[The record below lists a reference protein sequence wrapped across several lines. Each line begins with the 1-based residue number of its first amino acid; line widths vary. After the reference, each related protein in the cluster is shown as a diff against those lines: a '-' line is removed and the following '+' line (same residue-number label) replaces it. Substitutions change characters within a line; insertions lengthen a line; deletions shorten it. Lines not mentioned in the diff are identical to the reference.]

1 MGLMTTPAASGQLV
15 LTPHPVTLEGQRHI
29 AMDLQA
35 GERLCEFLHRHVIDL
50 DQGDWTVYI
59 GGRVVPRHLWAYVY
73 PKDGQVI
80 EVRGAVG
87 RNALYI
93 VAMIALTYFTFGIG
107 SAAGWGAGAAAG
119 AFGGG
124 VAGAV
129 FASAVFVAGSLV
141 INKVL
146 GPKVESPAESTAGTV
161 YSLGAARNRMRPY
174 EPLGLLFG
182 RMRIAPDVSS
192 KTYSWY
198 EGDDQ
203 YIGMVLT
210 SGIGVGRV
218 GVFSNGD
225 TPLSSYE
232 GVSIFHSGYSQM
244 PEQTIPLYSNVDT
257 VDGGELPDTAD
268 FVTRTTSADTV
279 RIQINLEY
287 VLGGVGTSGKAY
299 NVSETVQVQY
309 APAGTGIWATLATQT
324 FTSDKLDV
332 SKRATLSA
340 DVPKGQ
346 YDVRVRILGLG
357 NYDGDNTQRNDFQ
370 WSTMGSVQADTA
382 TYAGLARTGI
392 IMKATGQLNGQP
404 DELRAEHIASPIPVW
419 RNGSWVSDETSNPG
433 AHILKYVRGYYD
445 QDGRLIAGMGKSD
458 EEIDIE
464 SLQGFMGH
472 CEANGYSYDYW
483 LFEERTHDEVLQAI
497 ALAGMGQTTWAG
509 GRLSVVWAADEQP
522 LSGVVNMAEM
532 KKGSFSVDY
541 TLASAAD
548 GIEYSYFDSTTN
560 KVETLRV
567 PAPGVETMLNPAR
580 LTGEG
585 IGREAHAAEMA
596 RYHLGQSLYQYKD
609 IGFAQDLQYLAYRR
623 MSMLSI
629 SHDLTQWGFGGR
641 VVAAERSPLLGTVTL
656 TLDEPVPPPD
666 ARSAFIGLRIPG
678 EAVYRTFR
686 VRSFTEATDTIQ
698 LVEEWPDDT
707 PLPGEG
713 YADSM
718 VQGGW
723 QDNPAHDT
731 VWIYDFKATPGLR
744 VRVVAIEPESDLKG
758 ASISVVPE
766 SPEFWTYVKTGVYIP
781 PDSGS
786 SLATRPVVSNLRI
799 DEDQITTG
807 DVTATDLVATFDISG
822 PFDHAVVY
830 ASASDGNAELQEVA
844 QTRTRTARWRIPRAG
859 TYTINVRP
867 FGPEGQMGIGASLI
881 FTTVG
886 ADAPPVNYDLF
897 DVEEISGGIRRYTW
911 GFWTDTIQS
920 ANLAGAEIRYTQA
933 PEQGAPMPAWDA
945 MTPVGDSGYH
955 TGAFDSPIP
964 SSGKWTFAIRA
975 RNTNGTLSVAAKY
988 VTKMLGKNLGELQ
1001 EEMQQAIDQTTEEI
1015 RQGFLEAAAR
1025 DRQIAEEALAA
1036 ANKARE
1042 DAIAHADALNAALGD
1057 LVNADEWTST
1067 ASYPKGDFVRYEGR
1081 LYRAELANSGVVP
1094 AGNPG
1099 TWQNVGN
1106 YSSAGEAIAAALDVA
1121 NQTANELAAEVTRLS
1136 GVIARLPSGDGQL
1149 ATSAAVGDEAT
1160 ARANADSAL
1169 GRRVGTVEARMPAG
1183 DGGLET
1189 AARVTAVDEAA
1200 VWRNEVMG
1208 QRVGVVEARMPS
1220 GIGLLATSAGVTAV
1234 DQARVS
1240 GDQALGQRIEATNAT
1255 VAGKADTSALN
1266 ALSSQVQQV
1275 GNQANATSTAL
1286 TAVVAKTNINAN
1298 MLRNPTWARGSQAW
1312 TLPPGAALFNRP
1324 DFGPYFGLAASSGG
1338 AAAEQS
1344 VNASAGIYTLSSDI
1358 WKDSGSGVGRIEVAA
1373 HSASGLIGSVTV
1385 SADSGS
1391 WAAWKRFQIS
1401 INAPAGTTRLVCR
1414 FIAENSPGSTYF
1426 RRAKLEPGLVATM
1439 WTDDTSVVDQA
1450 SATQSLE
1457 ARMSVNEN
1465 GVASYYASATLAL
1478 DVNNRVAGWRS
1489 VNNGT
1494 SATLD
1499 FAFDKVRFVGVDAGQ
1514 GRSEIVNGRIYCY
1527 APNGVQVIAMGPG
1540 V

>member
-1 MGLMTTPAASGQLV
+1 MGLMTTPASNGQLV

-29 AMDLQA
+29 AMDLQP

-50 DQGDWTVYI
+50 DQGDWSVSI

-93 VAMIALTYFTFGIG
+93 VAMIALTYFTFGI
-107 SAAGWGAGAAAG
+107 AGAGGAAAA

-124 VAGAV
+124 TAGAI

-146 GPKVESPAESTAGTV
+146 GPKVESPTGPSTAGTV
-161 YSLGAARNRMRPY
+161 YSLAAPRNRLRPY
-174 EPLGLLFG
+174 EPVGLLFG
-182 RMRIAPDVSS
+182 RMPIAPDFAS
-192 KTYSWY
+192 KPYTFY
-198 EGDDQ
+198 EGDNQ

-210 SGIGVGRV
+210 PGIGVGRV
-218 GVFSNGD
+218 GVFTNAG

-232 GVSIFHSGYSQM
+232 GVSVYHSGYSQM
-244 PEQTIPLYSNVDT
+244 PDETIPLYSNVDT
-257 VDGGELPDTAD
+257 TDGGELPDTAD
-268 FVTRTTSADTV
+268 FVTRTTSSDTV

-324 FTSDKLDV
+324 YTGDKLDV

-340 DVPKGQ
+340 DVAKGQ

-357 NYDGDNTQRNDFQ
+357 NYSGDNTQRNDFQ

-382 TYAGLARTGI
+382 TYAGLARSGI
-392 IMKATGQLNGQP
+392 LMKGTGQLNGQP
-404 DELRAEHIASPIPVW
+404 DELVAEHIAAPIPVW
-419 RNGSWVSDETSNPG
+419 RNGSWVNEETSNNG
-433 AHILKYVRGYYD
+433 AHILKYARGYYD
-445 QDGRLIAGMGKSD
+445 QNGRLIAGMGKSD

-472 CEANGYSYDYW
+472 CEANGYTYDYW
-483 LFEERTHDEVLQAI
+483 LTEERNHDEVLQAI
-497 ALAGMGQTTWAG
+497 ALAGMGQVTWAG

-548 GIEYSYFDSTTN
+548 GIEYSYFDSTTK

-567 PAPGVETMLNPAR
+567 PAPGVETMLSPAR

-596 RYHLGQSLYQYKD
+596 RYHLAQSLFQYKD
-609 IGFAQDLQYLAYRR
+609 IGFAQDLQYLSYRR

-641 VVAAERSPLLGTVTL
+641 IVAAERSPLLGTITL

-698 LVEEWPDDT
+698 LVEEWPDDA

-713 YADSM
+713 YADAM

-731 VWIYDFKATPGLR
+731 VWIYDFKSTPGLR

-766 SPEFWTYVKTGVYIP
+766 SPEFWAYVKTGQYIP
-781 PDSGS
+781 PESGS
-786 SLATRPVVSNLRI
+786 SLATRPIVSNLAI
-799 DEDQITTG
+799 SEDQVTTG

-830 ASASDGNAELQEVA
+830 ASASDGNGELVEVA

-867 FGPEGQMGIGASLI
+867 FGPEGQMGVGASLI
-881 FTTVG
+881 YTTIG

-911 GFWTDTIQS
+911 GFWNDTIQS
-920 ANLAGAEIRYTQA
+920 ANLAGAEIRYTAA
-933 PEQGAPMPAWDA
+933 PEQGAPVPAWDA

-964 SSGKWTFAIRA
+964 ASGTWVFAIRA

-988 VTKMLGKNLGELQ
+988 ITKTLGKNLGELQ

-1015 RQGFLEAAAR
+1015 RQGFLEAVAR
-1025 DRQIAEEALAA
+1025 DQ
-1036 ANKARE
+1036 
-1042 DAIAHADALNAALGD
+1042 
-1057 LVNADEWTST
+1057 
-1067 ASYPKGDFVRYEGR
+1067 
-1081 LYRAELANSGVVP
+1081 ELA
-1094 AGNPG
+1094 
-1099 TWQNVGN
+1099 QQLL
-1106 YSSAGEAIAAALDVA
+1106 E
-1121 NQTANELAAEVTRLS
+1121 QANELANL
-1136 GVIARLPSGDGQL
+1136 Q
-1149 ATSAAVGDEAT
+1149 
-1160 ARANADSAL
+1160 AL
-1169 GRRVGTVEARMPAG
+1169 VEAP
-1183 DGGLET
+1183 E
-1189 AARVTAVDEAA
+1189 
-1200 VWRNEVMG
+1200 W
-1208 QRVGVVEARMPS
+1208 
-1220 GIGLLATSAGVTAV
+1220 V
-1234 DQARVS
+1234 DQAWPAGSIVKHAGGLYVAKQDVPVGTAITDTAYWS
-1240 GDQALGQRIEATNAT
+1240 YIGQYASLAEAVGAIGVAMQQVTTDVQQIEQELQV
-1255 VAGKADTSALN
+1255 VAQDVRGVQSSLSGKADASAVQAMNTRLTQAENNISSLSQLISTVQSTLSGKADSSALQ
-1266 ALSSQVQQV
+1266 ALQTRVTQV
-1275 GNQANATSTAL
+1275 GNQTTANSTAITQVSASARNGENFIKTTVFESGLGTWISPAYTEAANAGIQQNST
-1286 TAVVAKTNINAN
+1286 TYRGAK
-1298 MLRNPTWARGSQAW
+1298 LV
-1312 TLPPGAALFNRP
+1312 LPPYVGSYENFWTDVTPGDVLDLSANV
-1324 DFGPYFGLAASSGG
+1324 YNS
-1338 AAAEQS
+1338 AAA
-1344 VNASAGIYTLSSDI
+1344 VAVFGVHVVDA
-1358 WKDSGSGVGRIEVAA
+1358 SGSNVAW
-1373 HSASGLIGSVTV
+1373 LTTPPVNV
-1385 SADSGS
+1385 VGS
-1391 WAAWKRFQIS
+1391 WAKAS
-1401 INAPAGTTRLVCR
+1401 SSVVVPPNGRLVR
-1414 FIAENSPGSTYF
+1414 GFINNQGDNYALFTQPKVT
-1426 RRAKLEPGLVATM
+1426 RQ
-1439 WTDDTSVVDQA
+1439 SVSDSVNA
-1450 SATQSLE
+1450 SATQSLM
-1457 ARMSVNEN
+1457 ARMTVNEN
-1465 GVASYYASATLAL
+1465 GVASYQASWTLVL
-1478 DVNNRVAGWRS
+1478 DVNGRVAGARS
-1489 VNNGT
+1489 VNNGQT
-1494 SATLD
+1494 ATLD
-1499 FAFDKVRFVGVDAGQ
+1499 FAFDKVRFIDVDRGQ
-1514 GRSEIVNGRIYCY
+1514 GRSEIVNGKIYCY
-1527 APNGVQVIAMGPG
+1527 APNGVQVVAIGAG

>member
-1 MGLMTTPAASGQLV
+1 MGLMTTPASKGQLV

-29 AMDLQA
+29 AMDLQP
-35 GERLCEFLHRHVIDL
+35 GERLCDFLHRHVIDL
-50 DQGDWTVYI
+50 DQSEWTVSI

-73 PKDGQVI
+73 PKDRQVI

-93 VAMIALTYFTFGIG
+93 VAMAALIYFTG
-107 SAAGWGAGAAAG
+107 GAGATWAAG
-119 AFGGG
+119 LGTTGAAVAYTAAF
-124 VAGAV
+124 VV
-129 FASAVFVAGSLV
+129 GSIV

-146 GPKVESPAESTAGTV
+146 GPKVESPAGPSAAGTV
-161 YSLGAARNRMRPY
+161 YSLGAPRNRMRPY

-182 RMRIAPDVSS
+182 RTRIAPDIAS
-192 KTYSWY
+192 KPYTWY

-210 SGIGVGRV
+210 PGIGVGRV
-218 GVFSNGD
+218 GTFSNAD

-232 GVSIFHSGYSQM
+232 GVSVYHSGYSQM
-244 PEQTIPLYSNVDT
+244 PDETIPLYSNVDT
-257 VDGGELPDTAD
+257 TDGGELPDTAD

-299 NVSETVQVQY
+299 NVSDTVQVQY
-309 APAGTGIWATLATQT
+309 APAGTGIWATLATQM
-324 FTSDKLDV
+324 FTGDKLDV
-332 SKRATLSA
+332 SKRATVSA
-340 DVPKGQ
+340 DVAKGQ
-346 YDVRVRILGLG
+346 YDVRVRILGQG
-357 NYDGDNTQRNDFQ
+357 NYTGDNTQRNDFQ

-382 TYAGLARTGI
+382 TYAGISRDAV

-404 DELRAEHIASPIPVW
+404 DELRYEAIAAPIPLW
-419 RNGSWVSDETSNPG
+419 RNGTWVSEETSNNG
-433 AHILKYVRGYYD
+433 AHILKYARGYYD
-445 QDGRLIAGMGKSD
+445 RDGKLIAGMGKSD

-464 SLQGFMGH
+464 SLQGFMAH
-472 CEANGYSYDYW
+472 CEANGYTYDYW
-483 LFEERTHDEVLQAI
+483 LTEERSHDEVLQAI

-509 GRLSVVWAADEQP
+509 GRLSVVWAADDQP

-567 PAPGVETMLNPAR
+567 PAPGVEIMLNPAR

-585 IGREAHAAEMA
+585 IGREAHAVEMA
-596 RYHLGQSLYQYKD
+596 RYHLAQSLFQYKD
-609 IGFAQDLQYLAYRR
+609 IGFAQDLQYLSYRR

-641 VVAAERSPLLGTVTL
+641 IVAAERSALLGTVTL

-686 VRSFTEATDTIQ
+686 VRSFAEATDTIQ
-698 LVEEWPDDT
+698 LVEEWPDDA

-744 VRVVAIEPESDLKG
+744 VRVVAIEPEGDLKG

-766 SPEFWTYVKTGVYIP
+766 DARFWIFVKTGQYIRP
-781 PDSGS
+781 ESGS
-786 SLATRPVVSNLRI
+786 SLATRPIVSNLAI
-799 DEDQITTG
+799 GEDQITTG

-822 PFDHAVVY
+822 PFDHAAVY
-830 ASASDGNAELQEVA
+830 ASASDGSGELVEVA

-867 FGPEGQMGIGASLI
+867 FGPEGQMGVGASLI
-881 FTTVG
+881 YTTIG

-911 GFWTDTIQS
+911 GFWNDTIQS

-933 PEQGAPMPAWDA
+933 PEQGAPMPAWEA

-975 RNTNGTLSVAAKY
+975 RNTNGTLSLAAKY
-988 VTKMLGKNLGELQ
+988 VTKTLGKNLGELQ
-1001 EEMQQAIDQTTEEI
+1001 EEMQQAINQTTEEV

-1025 DRQIAEEALAA
+1025 DRQIAEAALAA

-1067 ASYPKGDFVRYEGR
+1067 SSYPAGDFVRYDGR
-1081 LYRAELANSGVVP
+1081 LYRALVANSGVVP
-1094 AGNPG
+1094 PGNAA

-1106 YSSAGEAIAAALDVA
+1106 YASAGEAMAAAVDMA
-1121 NQTANELAAEVTRLS
+1121 TQTANNLAAEVTRLS
-1136 GVIARLPSGDGQL
+1136 GVIARLPAGDGQL
-1149 ATSAAVGDEAT
+1149 APSAWVSEGFAALTSADT
-1160 ARANADSAL
+1160 AI
-1169 GRRVGTVEARMPAG
+1169 GRRVGTVEGRMPAG
-1183 DGGLET
+1183 SGALET

-1200 VWRNEVMG
+1200 VRRDEAMA
-1208 QRVGVVEARMPS
+1208 QRVGVVEGRMPAGS
-1220 GIGLLATSAGVTAV
+1220 GGLATSASVTSV
-1234 DQARVS
+1234 EQASVTR
-1240 GDQALGQRIEATNAT
+1240 DQALGQRLDTTNAA
-1255 VAGKADTSALN
+1255 VAGKAETAALN

-1373 HSASGLIGSVTV
+1373 HGASGLIGSVTV
-1385 SADSGS
+1385 FADSGS

-1401 INAPAGTTRLVCR
+1401 INAPSGTTRLACR

-1450 SATQSLE
+1450 SARQSLE
-1457 ARMSVNEN
+1457 ARMTVNEN
-1465 GVASYYASATLAL
+1465 GMASYYASYTWAL
-1478 DVNNRVAGWRS
+1478 DVSNKVIGMRS
-1489 VNNGT
+1489 FNNGFIGKIT
-1494 SATLD
+1494 FSADVVEIIGATPGGG
-1499 FAFDKVRFVGVDAGQ
+1499 RNEFVGGKFYA
-1514 GRSEIVNGRIYCY
+1514 Y
-1527 APNGVQVIAMGPG
+1527 APNGRRVVALGYG
-1540 V
+1540 VT

>member
-1 MGLMTTPAASGQLV
+1 MGLMTTPATDGQLV

-29 AMDLQA
+29 AMDLQP
-35 GERLCEFLHRHVIDL
+35 GERLCEFLHRHVLDL
-50 DQGDWTVYI
+50 DQGDWTVSI

-87 RNALYI
+87 RSALYI
-93 VAMIALTYFTFGIG
+93 VAMAALIYFTG
-107 SAAGWGAGAAAG
+107 GAGATWAAG
-119 AFGGG
+119 LGTTGAA
-124 VAGAV
+124 VAYTA
-129 FASAVFVAGSLV
+129 AFVAGSVL
-141 INKVL
+141 INKTL
-146 GPKVESPAESTAGTV
+146 GPKVESPAGPSTAGTV
-161 YSLGAARNRMRPY
+161 YSLGAPRNRMRPY
-174 EPLGLLFG
+174 EPFGLLFG
-182 RMRIAPDVSS
+182 RTPIAADIAS
-192 KTYSWY
+192 KPYTFY

-203 YIGMVLT
+203 YLAMVLT
-210 SGIGVGRV
+210 PGIGVGRV
-218 GVFSNGD
+218 EAYSNGD

-232 GVSIFHSGYSQM
+232 GVSVYHSGYSQM
-244 PEQTIPLYSNVDT
+244 AEQTIPLYSNVDT
-257 VDGGELPDTAD
+257 IDGGELPDTAD

-287 VLGGVGTSGKAY
+287 VLGGVGTSGKKY

-309 APAGTGIWATLATQT
+309 APAGTGIWAALATQT
-324 FTSDKLDV
+324 FTGDKLDV
-332 SKRATLSA
+332 SKRATVSA
-340 DVPKGQ
+340 DVAKGQ
-346 YDVRVRILGLG
+346 YDVRVRILGQG
-357 NYDGDNTQRNDFQ
+357 NYNGSNTQRNDFQ

-392 IMKATGQLNGQP
+392 LMKATGQLNGQP
-404 DELRAEHIASPIPVW
+404 DELRAEHIAAPIPVW
-419 RNGSWVSDETSNPG
+419 RNGSWVTEETSNNG

-445 QDGRLIAGMGKSD
+445 KSGKLIAGMGKSD

-464 SLQGFMGH
+464 SLQGFMAH
-472 CEANGYSYDYW
+472 CEANGYTYDYW
-483 LFEERTHDEVLQAI
+483 LTEERSHDEVLQSI

-548 GIEYSYFDSTTN
+548 GIEYSYFDSTTK

-596 RYHLGQSLYQYKD
+596 RYHLAQSLFQYKD
-609 IGFAQDLQYLAYRR
+609 IGFAQDLQYLTYRR

-641 VVAAERSPLLGTVTL
+641 IVAAERSPLLGTITL
-656 TLDEPVPPPD
+656 TLDELVPPPD

-686 VRSFTEATDTIQ
+686 VRNFTEPTDTIQ
-698 LVEEWPDDT
+698 LVEGWPDDA

-766 SPEFWTYVKTGVYIP
+766 GPEFWTFVKTGRYIP
-781 PDSGS
+781 PESGS
-786 SLATRPVVSNLRI
+786 SLATRPIVSNLAI
-799 DEDQITTG
+799 SEDQITTG

-830 ASASDGNAELQEVA
+830 ASASDGNGELQEVA

-867 FGPEGQMGIGASLI
+867 FGPEGQMGVGASLI
-881 FTTVG
+881 YTTIG

-897 DVEEISGGIRRYTW
+897 DVEEVSGGIRRYTW

-920 ANLAGAEIRYTQA
+920 ANLAGAEIRYTVA
-933 PEQGAPMPAWDA
+933 DPEIPQPLWGA

-988 VTKMLGKNLGELQ
+988 VTKTLGKNLGELQ

-1015 RQGFLEAAAR
+1015 RQGFLEAVAR
-1025 DRQIAEEALAA
+1025 DQ
-1036 ANKARE
+1036 
-1042 DAIAHADALNAALGD
+1042 
-1057 LVNADEWTST
+1057 
-1067 ASYPKGDFVRYEGR
+1067 
-1081 LYRAELANSGVVP
+1081 ELAQQLLEQAQDLANL
-1094 AGNPG
+1094 
-1099 TWQNVGN
+1099 Q
-1106 YSSAGEAIAAALDVA
+1106 AL
-1121 NQTANELAAEVTRLS
+1121 
-1136 GVIARLPSGDGQL
+1136 
-1149 ATSAAVGDEAT
+1149 
-1160 ARANADSAL
+1160 
-1169 GRRVGTVEARMPAG
+1169 VEAP
-1183 DGGLET
+1183 E
-1189 AARVTAVDEAA
+1189 
-1200 VWRNEVMG
+1200 W
-1208 QRVGVVEARMPS
+1208 
-1220 GIGLLATSAGVTAV
+1220 V
-1234 DQARVS
+1234 DQAWPSGSIVKHAGGLYVAKQDVPIGTAITDTAFWSYIGQYDSLAEAVGAIGVATNQITTDVQQVKDELLVIAQDVS
-1240 GDQALGQRIEATNAT
+1240 GVQSSLSGKADASAVQAMNTRLTQAENSLTSLSQQLST
-1255 VAGKADTSALN
+1255 VRSQIAGKAD
-1266 ALSSQVQQV
+1266 
-1275 GNQANATSTAL
+1275 STAL
-1286 TAVVAKTNINAN
+1286 QALQTQVTQIGNEVTSQGTALTSVRSQTGGGANLLPNATFESANDATGWTITINTTGLPILVTGNDGTIGDGSRYLPVGVSGMMVTYAGTPSSGTVSQTLGTFVAVEPGKRYIASTTLNAFRCNAQFVLAWYDRNRNFIAQGYVETTVPPAVTNPTLAELPRKFVVADMPA
-1298 MLRNPTWARGSQAW
+1298 S
-1312 TLPPGAALFNRP
+1312 AAYVRVGLHVLFNGSARP
-1324 DFGPYFGLAASSGG
+1324 YAWYSQLML
-1338 AAAEQS
+1338 EQ
-1344 VNASAGIYTLSSDI
+1344 V
-1358 WKDSGSGVGRIEVAA
+1358 
-1373 HSASGLIGSVTV
+1373 
-1385 SADSGS
+1385 
-1391 WAAWKRFQIS
+1391 
-1401 INAPAGTTRLVCR
+1401 PAGRNTPS
-1414 FIAENSPGSTYF
+1414 AYSPASRGIE
-1426 RRAKLEPGLVATM
+1426 AKFAQV
-1439 WTDDTSVVDQA
+1439 
-1450 SATQSLE
+1450 TQSIST
-1457 ARMSVNEN
+1457 RITSTEN
-1465 GVASYYASATLAL
+1465 GVASYEAAATLAL
-1478 DVNNRVAGWRS
+1478 DVNGRVAGWRS
-1489 VNNGT
+1489 VNNGQ

-1499 FAFDKVRFVGVDAGQ
+1499 FAFDKVRFISPSAG
-1514 GRSEIVNGRIYCY
+1514 GARAELINGNYFVY
-1527 APNGVQVIAMGPG
+1527 APNGVRVIAMGWSI
-1540 V
+1540 

>member
-1 MGLMTTPAASGQLV
+1 MGLMTTPASEGQLV

-29 AMDLQA
+29 AMDLQP
-35 GERLCEFLHRHVIDL
+35 GERLCDFLHRYVIDL
-50 DQGDWTVYI
+50 DQGDWSVSI
-59 GGRVVPRHLWAYVY
+59 GGRVVPRHLWANVY

-93 VAMIALTYFTFGIG
+93 VAMIALTYFTFGV
-107 SAAGWGAGAAAG
+107 AGAGG
-119 AFGGG
+119 AIATAWGG
-124 VAGAV
+124 VA
-129 FASAVFVAGSLV
+129 ASAVFVAGSLV

-146 GPKVESPAESTAGTV
+146 GPKVESPTGPSTAGTV
-161 YSLGAARNRMRPY
+161 YSLAAPRNRLRPY
-174 EPLGLLFG
+174 EPVGLLFG
-182 RMRIAPDVSS
+182 RMPIAPDFAS
-192 KTYSWY
+192 KPYTFY
-198 EGDDQ
+198 EGDNQ

-210 SGIGVGRV
+210 PGIGVGRV
-218 GVFSNGD
+218 GTFTNAG

-232 GVSIFHSGYSQM
+232 GVSVYHSGYSQM
-244 PEQTIPLYSNVDT
+244 PDETIPLYSNVDT
-257 VDGGELPDTAD
+257 TDGGELPDTAD

-287 VLGGVGTSGKAY
+287 VLGGVGTSGKKY

-324 FTSDKLDV
+324 FTGDKLDV
-332 SKRATLSA
+332 SKRATVSA
-340 DVPKGQ
+340 DVAKGQ

-357 NYDGDNTQRNDFQ
+357 NYSGDNTQRNDFQ

-392 IMKATGQLNGQP
+392 LMKATGQINGQP
-404 DELRAEHIASPIPVW
+404 DELRAEHIAAPVPVW
-419 RNGSWVSDETSNPG
+419 RNGSWVAEETSNPG

-445 QDGRLIAGMGKSD
+445 QNGKLIAGMGKSD
-458 EEIDIE
+458 EEIDIA
-464 SLQGFMGH
+464 SLQGFMAH
-472 CEANGYSYDYW
+472 CEANGYTYDYW
-483 LFEERTHDEVLQAI
+483 LTEERSHDEVLQAI

-548 GIEYSYFDSTTN
+548 GIEYSYFDSTTK

-596 RYHLGQSLYQYKD
+596 RYHLAQSLFQYKD
-609 IGFAQDLQYLAYRR
+609 IGFAQDLQYLSYRR

-641 VVAAERSPLLGTVTL
+641 IAAAERSPLLGTITL

-686 VRSFTEATDTIQ
+686 VRNFTEATDTIQ
-698 LVEEWPDDT
+698 LVEEWPDDA

-766 SPEFWTYVKTGVYIP
+766 SSEFWTYVKTGQYIP
-781 PDSGS
+781 PESGS
-786 SLATRPVVSNLRI
+786 SLATRPIVSNLAI
-799 DEDQITTG
+799 SEDQVTTG

-830 ASASDGNAELQEVA
+830 ASASDGNGELVEVA

-867 FGPEGQMGIGASLI
+867 FGPEGQLGVGASLVY
-881 FTTVG
+881 TTIG

-964 SSGKWTFAIRA
+964 ASGTWVFAIRA

-988 VTKMLGKNLGELQ
+988 ITKSLGKNLGELQ

-1015 RQGFLEAAAR
+1015 RQGFLEAAQR
-1025 DRQIAEEALAA
+1025 DQ
-1036 ANKARE
+1036 
-1042 DAIAHADALNAALGD
+1042 
-1057 LVNADEWTST
+1057 
-1067 ASYPKGDFVRYEGR
+1067 
-1081 LYRAELANSGVVP
+1081 ELAEQLLEQAQELTNL
-1094 AGNPG
+1094 
-1099 TWQNVGN
+1099 Q
-1106 YSSAGEAIAAALDVA
+1106 AL
-1121 NQTANELAAEVTRLS
+1121 
-1136 GVIARLPSGDGQL
+1136 
-1149 ATSAAVGDEAT
+1149 
-1160 ARANADSAL
+1160 
-1169 GRRVGTVEARMPAG
+1169 VEAP
-1183 DGGLET
+1183 E
-1189 AARVTAVDEAA
+1189 
-1200 VWRNEVMG
+1200 W
-1208 QRVGVVEARMPS
+1208 
-1220 GIGLLATSAGVTAV
+1220 V
-1234 DQARVS
+1234 DQAWPAGSIVKHAGGLYVAKQDVPVGTALTDAAYWSYIGQYASLAEAVGAIGVAMQQVTTDVQQVDQELQILAQDVS
-1240 GDQALGQRIEATNAT
+1240 GVRSSLAGKADASAVQAMNTRLTQAENNVSSLSQLIST
-1255 VAGKADTSALN
+1255 VQSTLSGKADTSALQ
-1266 ALSSQVQQV
+1266 ALQSQV
-1275 GNQANATSTAL
+1275 
-1286 TAVVAKTNINAN
+1286 
-1298 MLRNPTWARGSQAW
+1298 
-1312 TLPPGAALFNRP
+1312 
-1324 DFGPYFGLAASSGG
+1324 
-1338 AAAEQS
+1338 
-1344 VNASAGIYTLSSDI
+1344 
-1358 WKDSGSGVGRIEVAA
+1358 
-1373 HSASGLIGSVTV
+1373 
-1385 SADSGS
+1385 
-1391 WAAWKRFQIS
+1391 
-1401 INAPAGTTRLVCR
+1401 
-1414 FIAENSPGSTYF
+1414 
-1426 RRAKLEPGLVATM
+1426 
-1439 WTDDTSVVDQA
+1439 
-1450 SATQSLE
+1450 
-1457 ARMSVNEN
+1457 
-1465 GVASYYASATLAL
+1465 
-1478 DVNNRVAGWRS
+1478 
-1489 VNNGT
+1489 
-1494 SATLD
+1494 
-1499 FAFDKVRFVGVDAGQ
+1499 
-1514 GRSEIVNGRIYCY
+1514 
-1527 APNGVQVIAMGPG
+1527 
-1540 V
+1540 

>member
-1 MGLMTTPAASGQLV
+1 MGLMTTHASDGQLV
-15 LTPHPVTLEGQRHI
+15 LTPHPVTLDGQRHI
-29 AMDLQA
+29 AMDLQP

-50 DQGDWTVYI
+50 DQGEWTVSI
-59 GGRVVPRHLWAYVY
+59 GGRVVPRHLWPYVY

-129 FASAVFVAGSLV
+129 FASAVFVAGSIV

-146 GPKVESPAESTAGTV
+146 GPKVEKPSESTAGTV
-161 YSLGAARNRMRPY
+161 FSLGSARNRSRPY

-182 RMRIAPDVSS
+182 RMRIAPDIASN
-192 KTYSWY
+192 TYSWY
-198 EGDDQ
+198 EGNEQ

-210 SGIGVGRV
+210 PGIGVGRV
-218 GVFSNGD
+218 GAFSNGD
-225 TPLSSYE
+225 TSLSSYE
-232 GVSIFHSGYSQM
+232 GVSVFHAGYSQM

-268 FVTRTTSADTV
+268 FVTRTTSTDTV
-279 RIQINLEY
+279 RILINLEY
-287 VLGGVGTSGKAY
+287 VLGGLGTSGKAY

-309 APAGTGIWATLATQT
+309 APAGTGIWQTLATQT
-324 FTSDKLDV
+324 YTGDKLDV

-357 NYDGDNTQRNDFQ
+357 NYEGDNTQRNDFQ

-382 TYAGLARTGI
+382 TYAGISRTGI

-404 DELRAEHIASPIPVW
+404 DELRAEHVAAPIPVW
-419 RNGSWVSDETSNPG
+419 RNGAWVTEETSNNG
-433 AHILKYVRGYYD
+433 AHILKYARGYYD
-445 QDGRLIAGMGKSD
+445 KDGRLIAGMGKSD

-464 SLQGFMGH
+464 SLQGFMSH
-472 CEANGYSYDYW
+472 CEANGYTYDYW
-483 LFEERTHDEVLQAI
+483 LTEERSHEEVLQAI

-548 GIEYSYFDSTTN
+548 GIEYSYFDSSTN

-585 IGREAHAAEMA
+585 ITGEAHAAELA
-596 RYHLGQSLYQYKD
+596 RYHLAQSLYQYKD
-609 IGFAQDLQYLAYRR
+609 IGFAQDLQYLSYRR

-641 VVAAERSPLLGTVTL
+641 IVAAERSPLLGTVTL

-698 LVEEWPDDT
+698 LVEEWPDDA
-707 PLPGEG
+707 PLPGEA
-713 YADSM
+713 YADST

-766 SPEFWTYVKTGVYIP
+766 SPEFWTYVKTGVYQP
-781 PDSGS
+781 PESGS
-786 SLATRPVVSNLRI
+786 SLATRPIVSNLVI
-799 DEDQITTG
+799 GEDQITTG

-830 ASASDGNAELQEVA
+830 ASASDGIGELQEVA

-859 TYTINVRP
+859 TYTLNVRP
-867 FGPEGQMGIGASLI
+867 FGPDGQMGVGASLI
-881 FTTVG
+881 YTTIG
-886 ADAPPVNYDLF
+886 ADAPPVNYDIF
-897 DVEEISGGIRRYTW
+897 DVEEISGGIRRYSW
-911 GFWTDTIQS
+911 GFWNDTIQS
-920 ANLAGAEIRYTQA
+920 ANLAGAEIRYAQA

-964 SSGKWTFAIRA
+964 ASGKWTFAIRA

-988 VTKMLGKNLGELQ
+988 VTKSLGKNLGELQ
-1001 EEMQQAIDQTTEEI
+1001 EEMQQAIDKTTEEI
-1015 RQGFLEAAAR
+1015 RQGFLEAVAR
-1025 DRQIAEEALAA
+1025 DQ
-1036 ANKARE
+1036 
-1042 DAIAHADALNAALGD
+1042 
-1057 LVNADEWTST
+1057 
-1067 ASYPKGDFVRYEGR
+1067 
-1081 LYRAELANSGVVP
+1081 ELANQLQQQ
-1094 AGNPG
+1094 A
-1099 TWQNVGN
+1099 QNLAN
-1106 YSSAGEAIAAALDVA
+1106 LQAL
-1121 NQTANELAAEVTRLS
+1121 
-1136 GVIARLPSGDGQL
+1136 
-1149 ATSAAVGDEAT
+1149 
-1160 ARANADSAL
+1160 
-1169 GRRVGTVEARMPAG
+1169 
-1183 DGGLET
+1183 
-1189 AARVTAVDEAA
+1189 VDAQE
-1200 VWRNEVMG
+1200 W
-1208 QRVGVVEARMPS
+1208 
-1220 GIGLLATSAGVTAV
+1220 V
-1234 DQARVS
+1234 DQAWPAGSIVKHAGGLYVAKQDVPVGTAITNTAYWTSIGQYASLAEAVGAIGVAMQQVTTDVQQIEQELQVVAQDVS
-1240 GDQALGQRIEATNAT
+1240 GVRSSL
-1255 VAGKADTSALN
+1255 AGKADSSAVQAMNTRLTQAENNVSSLSQLIGTVQSALTGKADATTVQAIQTQVTQIGN
-1266 ALSSQVQQV
+1266 QTTSNSTAITSVQARINPNPNMLKNPTFATGKGNWVTPASSTVYHDAAFGDFIAMAATSGGDAAYQDIPAGPGPWVLAFDAFRNSAAGNVRIALS
-1275 GNQANATSTAL
+1275 A
-1286 TAVVAKTNINAN
+1286 IN
-1298 MLRNPTWARGSQAW
+1298 
-1312 TLPPGAALFNRP
+1312 
-1324 DFGPYFGLAASSGG
+1324 SSGVIGG
-1338 AAAEQS
+1338 ATTLLP
-1344 VNASAGIYTLSSDI
+1344 ASAGG
-1358 WKDSGSGVGRIEVAA
+1358 WNRISVVVNSPSNATALRVALVVEGTDA
-1373 HSASGLIGSVTV
+1373 PASFRRGKLESGLTPTLWS
-1385 SADSGS
+1385 DE
-1391 WAAWKRFQIS
+1391 AAEW
-1401 INAPAGTTRLVCR
+1401 L
-1414 FIAENSPGSTYF
+1414 
-1426 RRAKLEPGLVATM
+1426 
-1439 WTDDTSVVDQA
+1439 QA
-1450 SATQSLE
+1450 SATQSLGV
-1457 ARMSVNEN
+1457 RVTSVEN
-1465 GVASYYASATLAL
+1465 GVASYEATYTWAL
-1478 DVNNRVAGWRS
+1478 DVNKKVIGMNS
-1489 VNNGT
+1489 VNNGFIGKIT
-1494 SATLD
+1494 FSADVVEIIGATPGGG
-1499 FAFDKVRFVGVDAGQ
+1499 RNEFVGGKFYA
-1514 GRSEIVNGRIYCY
+1514 Y
-1527 APNGVQVIAMGPG
+1527 APNGRRVVALGYG
-1540 V
+1540 VT

>member
-1 MGLMTTPAASGQLV
+1 
-15 LTPHPVTLEGQRHI
+15 
-29 AMDLQA
+29 
-35 GERLCEFLHRHVIDL
+35 
-50 DQGDWTVYI
+50 
-59 GGRVVPRHLWAYVY
+59 
-73 PKDGQVI
+73 
-80 EVRGAVG
+80 
-87 RNALYI
+87 
-93 VAMIALTYFTFGIG
+93 
-107 SAAGWGAGAAAG
+107 
-119 AFGGG
+119 
-124 VAGAV
+124 
-129 FASAVFVAGSLV
+129 
-141 INKVL
+141 
-146 GPKVESPAESTAGTV
+146 
-161 YSLGAARNRMRPY
+161 MRPY

-182 RMRIAPDVSS
+182 RVPIAPDIAS
-192 KTYSWY
+192 KPYTFY

-203 YIGMVLT
+203 YLGMVLT
-210 SGIGVGRV
+210 PGIGVGRV
-218 GVFSNGD
+218 GAFSNGD
-225 TPLSSYE
+225 TPLANYE
-232 GVSIFHSGYSQM
+232 GVSVFHAGYSQM
-244 PEQTIPLYSNVDT
+244 PDQAIPLYSNVDT
-257 VDGGELPDTAD
+257 IDGGELPDTAD

-287 VLGGVGTSGKAY
+287 VLGGVGTSGKPY

-324 FTSDKLDV
+324 YTGDKLDV

-340 DVPKGQ
+340 DVAKGQ
-346 YDVRVRILGLG
+346 YDVRVRILGQG
-357 NYDGDNTQRNDFQ
+357 NYEGPNNQRNDFQ

-382 TYAGLARTGI
+382 TYDGI
-392 IMKATGQLNGQP
+392 SRSGILMKATGQLNGQP
-404 DELRAEHIASPIPVW
+404 DELRAEHIAAPIPVW
-419 RNGSWVSDETSNPG
+419 RNGGWVTEETSNNG
-433 AHILKYVRGYYD
+433 AHILKYARGYFNKKG
-445 QDGRLIAGMGKSD
+445 QLIAGMGKSD

-464 SLQGFMGH
+464 SLQGFMAH
-472 CEANGYSYDYW
+472 CEANGYTYDYW
-483 LFEERTHDEVLQAI
+483 LTEERNHEEVLQAI
-497 ALAGMGQTTWAG
+497 ALAGMGQVSWAG

-522 LSGVVNMAEM
+522 VSGVVNMATM
-532 KKGSFSVDY
+532 KKGSFAVDY

-548 GIEYSYFDSTTN
+548 GMEYSYFDSTTN

-585 IGREAHAAEMA
+585 IRRESHAVEMA
-596 RYHLGQSLYQYKD
+596 RYHLAQSLFQYKD
-609 IGFAQDLQYLAYRR
+609 ISFDQDLEYLSYRR
-623 MSMLSI
+623 LSKLAI

-641 VVAAERSPLLGTVTL
+641 IVAAERSPLLGTITL
-656 TLDEPVPPPD
+656 TLDEPVPPPT
-666 ARSAFIGLRIPG
+666 AGNAFIGLRIPG

-686 VRSFTEATDTIQ
+686 VRGFTEATDVIQ
-698 LVEEWPDDT
+698 LVEEWPDDA

-718 VQGGW
+718 VDGGW

-731 VWIYDFKATPGLR
+731 IWIYDFKATPGYS
-744 VRVVAIEPESDLKG
+744 VRVTSIAPESDLKG
-758 ASISVVPE
+758 AGITVVPE
-766 SPEFWTYVKTGVYIP
+766 SPQFWIFVKTGQYIRP
-781 PDSGS
+781 ENGS
-786 SLATRPVVSNLRI
+786 SLATRPILSNLAI
-799 DEDQITTG
+799 NEDQITTG
-807 DVTATDLVATFDISG
+807 DVTATDLVATFDITG

-830 ASASDGNAELQEVA
+830 ASASDGNGELQEVA

-881 FTTVG
+881 YTTIG
-886 ADAPPVNYDLF
+886 ADAPPVNYDIF

-911 GFWTDTIQS
+911 GFWNDTIQS
-920 ANLAGAEIRYTQA
+920 ANLAGAEIRYAQA

-964 SSGKWTFAIRA
+964 ASGKWTFAIRA

-988 VTKMLGKNLGELQ
+988 VNKTLGKNLGELQ
-1001 EEMQQAIDQTTEEI
+1001 EEMRQAIDQTTEEV

-1025 DRQIAEEALAA
+1025 DRQIAEAALAA

-1067 ASYPKGDFVRYEGR
+1067 ALYPKGDFVRYDGR
-1081 LYRAELANSGVVP
+1081 LYRAELENSGVVP
-1094 AGNPG
+1094 ANNPS

-1106 YSSAGEAIAAALDVA
+1106 YSSAGEAIAAALDMA
-1121 NQTANELAAEVTRLS
+1121 NQTANELEAEANRLS
-1136 GVIARLPSGDGQL
+1136 GVIARLPAGAGQL
-1149 ATSAAVGDEAT
+1149 ATSASVGDEAT

-1183 DGGLET
+1183 TGGLET

-1220 GIGLLATSAGVTAV
+1220 GSGALATSASVTAV

-1240 GDQALGQRIEATNAT
+1240 GDQALGQRIEATNAA
-1255 VAGKADTSALN
+1255 VAGKAETAALN
-1266 ALSSQVQQV
+1266 SLSSQVQQI
-1275 GNQANATSTAL
+1275 GNQANATSTAV

-1344 VNASAGIYTLSSDI
+1344 VNASAGIYTLSCDI

-1401 INAPAGTTRLVCR
+1401 VNAPSGTIRLVCR

-1457 ARMSVNEN
+1457 ARMTVNEN

>member
-1 MGLMTTPAASGQLV
+1 MTTPASDGQLV
-15 LTPHPVTLEGQRHI
+15 LTPHPVTLDGQRHI
-29 AMDLQA
+29 AMDLQP

-50 DQGDWTVYI
+50 DQGDWTVSI

-93 VAMIALTYFTFGIG
+93 VAMAALIYFTG
-107 SAAGWGAGAAAG
+107 GAGATWAAG
-119 AFGGG
+119 L
-124 VAGAV
+124 GATG
-129 FASAVFVAGSLV
+129 SAVAYAAAFVVGSIV

-146 GPKVESPAESTAGTV
+146 GPKVEKPSSSTAGTV
-161 YSLGAARNRMRPY
+161 YGLGAPRNRMRPY

-182 RMRIAPDVSS
+182 RMPIAADIAS
-192 KTYSWY
+192 KPYTFY

-203 YIGMVLT
+203 YLAMVLT
-210 SGIGVGRV
+210 PGIGVGRV
-218 GVFSNGD
+218 EAYSNGD
-225 TPLSSYE
+225 TVLSSYE
-232 GVSIFHSGYSQM
+232 GLSVYHAGYSQM
-244 PEQTIPLYSNVDT
+244 PEQAIPLYSNVDT
-257 VDGGELPDTAD
+257 VDGGELPNTAD

-287 VLGGVGTSGKAY
+287 VLGGVGTSGKKY

-324 FTSDKLDV
+324 YTGDKLDV

-340 DVPKGQ
+340 DVARGQ

-357 NYDGDNTQRNDFQ
+357 NYSGDNTQRNDFQ

-392 IMKATGQLNGQP
+392 LMKATGQLNGQP
-404 DELRAEHIASPIPVW
+404 DELRAEHIAAPIPVW
-419 RNGSWVSDETSNPG
+419 RNGNWVTEETSNPG
-433 AHILKYVRGYYD
+433 AHILKYVRGYFD
-445 QDGRLIAGMGKSD
+445 QDGRLIGGMGKSD
-458 EEIDIE
+458 EEIDIA
-464 SLQGFMGH
+464 SLQGFMAH
-472 CEANGYSYDYW
+472 CEANGYTYDYW
-483 LFEERTHDEVLQAI
+483 LTEERSHDEVLQAI

-548 GIEYSYFDSTTN
+548 GIEYSYFDSTTK

-596 RYHLGQSLYQYKD
+596 RYHLAQSLFQYKD
-609 IGFAQDLQYLAYRR
+609 IGFAQDLQYLSYRR

-641 VVAAERSPLLGTVTL
+641 IVAAERSPLLGTVTL

-686 VRSFTEATDTIQ
+686 VRNFTEATDTIQ
-698 LVEEWPDDT
+698 LVEEWPDDA

-766 SPEFWTYVKTGVYIP
+766 FPEFWTFVKTGRYIP

-786 SLATRPVVSNLRI
+786 SLATRPIVSNLAI
-799 DEDQITTG
+799 SEDQITTG

-830 ASASDGNAELQEVA
+830 ASASDGNGELVEVA

-867 FGPEGQMGIGASLI
+867 FGPEGQMGVGASLI
-881 FTTVG
+881 YTTIG

-911 GFWTDTIQS
+911 GFWNDTIQS
-920 ANLAGAEIRYTQA
+920 ANLAGAEIRYAQA

-988 VTKMLGKNLGELQ
+988 ITKTLGKNLGELQ
-1001 EEMQQAIDQTTEEI
+1001 EEMQQAIDKTTEEI

-1025 DRQIAEEALAA
+1025 DRQIAEQALAA

-1042 DAIAHADALNAALGD
+1042 DAIAHADALNATLGD
-1057 LVNADEWTST
+1057 LVNADEWAAPTT
-1067 ASYPKGDFVRYEGR
+1067 YPKGDFVRYDGR
-1081 LYRAELANSGVVP
+1081 LYRARVPNTGVVP
-1094 AGNPG
+1094 AGNDA

-1106 YSSAGEAIAAALDVA
+1106 YASAGEAMAAAIDMA
-1121 NQTANELAAEVTRLS
+1121 TQTANNLAAEVTRLS
-1136 GVIARLPSGDGQL
+1136 AVIARLPAGDGQL
-1149 ATSAAVGDEAT
+1149 APSAWVSEGFT
-1160 ARANADSAL
+1160 ALTNADTAL

-1183 DGGLET
+1183 TGGLET

-1200 VWRNEVMG
+1200 VRRNEAMA
-1208 QRVGVVEARMPS
+1208 QRVSVVEGRMPS
-1220 GIGLLATSAGVTAV
+1220 GSGGLATSASVTAV
-1234 DQARVS
+1234 EQASVNRDQAI
-1240 GDQALGQRIEATNAT
+1240 GQRIDATNAA
-1255 VAGKADTSALN
+1255 VAGKAETAALN

-1275 GNQANATSTAL
+1275 GNQANATSTAV

-1298 MLRNPTWARGSQAW
+1298 MLKNPTFARGSSSW
-1312 TLPPGAALFNRP
+1312 VLPAGAVLFNNALN
-1324 DFGPYFGLAASSGG
+1324 GPYLVMPATSGG
-1338 AAAEQS
+1338 SAAEQF
-1344 VNASAGIYTLSSDI
+1344 VNDTPAGIYTLSGDI
-1358 WKDSGSGVGRIEVAA
+1358 LKTNGNGVSRLEIGAYN
-1373 HSASGLIGSVTV
+1373 SSGLIGAVSVV
-1385 SADSGS
+1385 ADSGS
-1391 WAAWKRFQIS
+1391 WLVWKRFQIS
-1401 INAPAGTTRLVCR
+1401 VNAPSGTTRLLVR
-1414 FIAENSPGSTYF
+1414 LIVEGTPGPTYF
-1426 RRAKLEPGLVATM
+1426 RQLKVEPGLVATL
-1439 WTDDTSVVDQA
+1439 WTDDTSVLEQA

-1465 GVASYYASATLAL
+1465 GIASYYASYTWAL
-1478 DVNNRVAGWRS
+1478 DVTGKVIGMRS
-1489 VNNGT
+1489 FNNGLIGKIT
-1494 SATLD
+1494 FSADVVEIIGATPGGG
-1499 FAFDKVRFVGVDAGQ
+1499 RNEFVGGKFYA
-1514 GRSEIVNGRIYCY
+1514 Y
-1527 APNGVQVIAMGPG
+1527 APNGRRVVALGYG
-1540 V
+1540 VT

>member
-1 MGLMTTPAASGQLV
+1 MGLMTTPASDGQLV

-29 AMDLQA
+29 AMDLQP

-50 DQGDWTVYI
+50 DQGEWTVSI
-59 GGRVVPRHLWAYVY
+59 GGCVVPRHLWAYVY

-93 VAMIALTYFTFGIG
+93 VAMAALIYFTG
-107 SAAGWGAGAAAG
+107 GAGATWAAG
-119 AFGGG
+119 LGTTGAA
-124 VAGAV
+124 VAYTA
-129 FASAVFVAGSLV
+129 AFVAGSIL
-141 INKVL
+141 INKTL
-146 GPKVESPAESTAGTV
+146 GPKVESPAGPSTAGTV
-161 YSLGAARNRMRPY
+161 YSLGAPRNRMRPY
-174 EPLGLLFG
+174 EPVGLLFG
-182 RMRIAPDVSS
+182 RMLIAPDFAS
-192 KTYSWY
+192 KPYTFY
-198 EGDDQ
+198 EGDNQ
-203 YIGMVLT
+203 YVGMVLT
-210 SGIGVGRV
+210 PGIGVGRV
-218 GVFSNGD
+218 GGFTNAG

-232 GVSIFHSGYSQM
+232 GVSVYHSGYSQM
-244 PEQTIPLYSNVDT
+244 PDETIPLYSNVDT
-257 VDGGELPDTAD
+257 TDGGELPDTAD

-309 APAGTGIWATLATQT
+309 APAGTGIWATLTTQT
-324 FTSDKLDV
+324 FTGDKLDV
-332 SKRATLSA
+332 SKRATVSA
-340 DVPKGQ
+340 DVAKGQ
-346 YDVRVRILGLG
+346 YDVRVRILGQG
-357 NYDGDNTQRNDFQ
+357 NYEGENTQRNDFQ
-370 WSTMGSVQADTA
+370 WSTMGSVQADVA
-382 TYAGLARTGI
+382 TYAGISRSGI
-392 IMKATGQLNGQP
+392 LMKGTGQLNGQP
-404 DELRAEHIASPIPVW
+404 DELRAEHIAAPIPVW
-419 RNGSWVSDETSNPG
+419 RNGSWVTEETSNPG

-445 QDGRLIAGMGKSD
+445 QNGKLIAGMGKSD
-458 EEIDIE
+458 EEIGIE
-464 SLQGFMGH
+464 SLQGFMAH
-472 CEANGYSYDYW
+472 CEANGYTYDYW
-483 LFEERTHDEVLQAI
+483 LTEERNHDEVLQAI

-541 TLASAAD
+541 TLANAAD
-548 GIEYSYFDSTTN
+548 GIEYSYFDSSTQ
-560 KVETLRV
+560 KVEMVRV
-567 PAPGVETMLNPAR
+567 PAPGVEVEDMLSPAR

-585 IGREAHAAEMA
+585 VTREQHAAELA
-596 RYHLGQSLYQYKD
+596 RYHLGQSIYQYKD
-609 IGFAQDLQYLAYRR
+609 IGFAQDLQYLSYRR
-623 MSMLSI
+623 MSMLSV

-641 VVAAERSPLLGTVTL
+641 IVAAERSALLGTVTL

-686 VRSFTEATDTIQ
+686 VRNFAEATDTLQ
-698 LVEEWPDDT
+698 LVEEWPDDA

-713 YADSM
+713 YSDSM

-723 QDNPAHDT
+723 QENPAHDT

-766 SPEFWTYVKTGVYIP
+766 SPEFWTYVKTGVYQP
-781 PDSGS
+781 PESGS
-786 SLATRPVVSNLRI
+786 SLATRPIVSNLAI
-799 DEDQITTG
+799 NEDQITTG

-830 ASASDGNAELQEVA
+830 ASASDGNGELVEVA

-881 FTTVG
+881 FTTIG
-886 ADAPPVNYDLF
+886 ADAPPVNYDVF
-897 DVEEISGGIRRYTW
+897 DVEEVSGGIRRYTW

-920 ANLAGAEIRYTQA
+920 ANLAGAEIRYIEA

-975 RNTNGTLSVAAKY
+975 RNTNGTLSVTAKY
-988 VTKMLGKNLGELQ
+988 VTKTLGKNLGELQ
-1001 EEMQQAIDQTTEEI
+1001 EEMRQAIDQTTEEV

-1057 LVNADEWTST
+1057 LVNADEWNEISQ
-1067 ASYPKGDFVRYEGR
+1067 YPKGDFVRYDGR
-1081 LYRAELANSGVVP
+1081 LYRAEIANSGVVP
-1094 AGNPG
+1094 AGNPS

-1121 NQTANELAAEVTRLS
+1121 NQTANELEAEANRLS

-1149 ATSAAVGDEAT
+1149 ATSASVAEGLT
-1160 ARANADSAL
+1160 ALANADTAL

-1183 DGGLET
+1183 TGGLET

-1220 GIGLLATSAGVTAV
+1220 GIGLLATSAGVSAV

-1275 GNQANATSTAL
+1275 GNQANATSTAV

-1324 DFGPYFGLAASSGG
+1324 DFGPYFGLAASNGG

-1401 INAPAGTTRLVCR
+1401 INAPSGTTRLVCR

-1494 SATLD
+1494 SANLD
-1499 FAFDKVRFVGVDAGQ
+1499 FAFDKVRFIGVDAGQ
-1514 GRSEIVNGRIYCY
+1514 GRSEIISGRIYCY
-1527 APNGVQVIAMGPG
+1527 APNGVQVVAIGAG

>member
-1 MGLMTTPAASGQLV
+1 MGLMTTPASDGQLV
-15 LTPHPVTLEGQRHI
+15 LTPHPVTLDGQRHI
-29 AMDLQA
+29 AMDLQP

-50 DQGDWTVYI
+50 DQGEWTVSI
-59 GGRVVPRHLWAYVY
+59 GGRVVPRHLWPYVY
-73 PKDGQVI
+73 PKDGQVM

-129 FASAVFVAGSLV
+129 FASAVFVAGSIV

-146 GPKVESPAESTAGTV
+146 GPKVEKPSESTAGTV
-161 YSLGAARNRMRPY
+161 FSLGSARNRSRPY

-182 RMRIAPDVSS
+182 RMRIAPDIASN
-192 KTYSWY
+192 TYSWY
-198 EGDDQ
+198 EGNDQ

-210 SGIGVGRV
+210 PGIGVGRV
-218 GVFSNGD
+218 GAFSNGD
-225 TPLSSYE
+225 TLLSSYE
-232 GVSIFHSGYSQM
+232 GVSVYHAGYSQM
-244 PEQTIPLYSNVDT
+244 AEQTIPLYSNVDT

-279 RIQINLEY
+279 RILINLEY
-287 VLGGVGTSGKAY
+287 VLGGLGTSGKAY

-309 APAGTGIWATLATQT
+309 APAGTGIWQTLATQT
-324 FTSDKLDV
+324 YTGDKLDV

-346 YDVRVRILGLG
+346 YDVRVRILSLG
-357 NYDGDNTQRNDFQ
+357 NYEGDNTQRNDFQ
-370 WSTMGSVQADTA
+370 WSTMGSVQADAA
-382 TYAGLARTGI
+382 TYAGISRTGI

-404 DELRAEHIASPIPVW
+404 DELRAEHVAAPIPVW
-419 RNGSWVSDETSNPG
+419 RNGAWVTEETSNNG
-433 AHILKYVRGYYD
+433 AHILKYARGYYD
-445 QDGRLIAGMGKSD
+445 KDGKLIAGMGKSD

-464 SLQGFMGH
+464 SLQGFMAH
-472 CEANGYSYDYW
+472 CEANGYTYDYW
-483 LFEERTHDEVLQAI
+483 LTEERSHDEVLQAI

-596 RYHLGQSLYQYKD
+596 RYHLAQSLFQYKD
-609 IGFAQDLQYLAYRR
+609 IGFAQDLQYLSYRR

-641 VVAAERSPLLGTVTL
+641 IVAAERSPLLGTVTL

-686 VRSFTEATDTIQ
+686 VRNFTEATDTIQ
-698 LVEEWPDDT
+698 LVEEWPDDA
-707 PLPGEG
+707 PLPGER
-713 YADSM
+713 YADSV

-723 QDNPAHDT
+723 QENPAHDT

-766 SPEFWTYVKTGVYIP
+766 DARFWIYVKTGQYIRP
-781 PDSGS
+781 ENGS
-786 SLATRPVVSNLRI
+786 SLATRPIVSNLAI
-799 DEDQITTG
+799 SEDQITTG

-830 ASASDGNAELQEVA
+830 ASASDGNGELVEVA

-881 FTTVG
+881 FTTIG

-911 GFWTDTIQS
+911 GFWNDTIRS
-920 ANLAGAEIRYTQA
+920 ANLAGAEIRYTAA

-945 MTPVGDSGYH
+945 MTPVGDGGYH

-964 SSGKWTFAIRA
+964 ASGKWTFAIRA

-988 VTKMLGKNLGELQ
+988 VTKTLGKNLGELQ
-1001 EEMQQAIDQTTEEI
+1001 EEMQQAIDQTTEQI
-1015 RQGFLEAAAR
+1015 RQGFLEAAAEMQKLA
-1025 DRQIAEEALAA
+1025 RQLLEQAQ
-1036 ANKARE
+1036 
-1042 DAIAHADALNAALGD
+1042 D
-1057 LVNADEWTST
+1057 
-1067 ASYPKGDFVRYEGR
+1067 
-1081 LYRAELANSGVVP
+1081 LANL
-1094 AGNPG
+1094 
-1099 TWQNVGN
+1099 Q
-1106 YSSAGEAIAAALDVA
+1106 AL
-1121 NQTANELAAEVTRLS
+1121 
-1136 GVIARLPSGDGQL
+1136 
-1149 ATSAAVGDEAT
+1149 
-1160 ARANADSAL
+1160 
-1169 GRRVGTVEARMPAG
+1169 VEAP
-1183 DGGLET
+1183 E
-1189 AARVTAVDEAA
+1189 
-1200 VWRNEVMG
+1200 W
-1208 QRVGVVEARMPS
+1208 
-1220 GIGLLATSAGVTAV
+1220 V
-1234 DQARVS
+1234 DQAWPAGSIVKHAGGLYVAKQEVPIGTAITDTAYWTS
-1240 GDQALGQRIEATNAT
+1240 IGQYASLAEAVGAIGVAMQQVTTDVQQIEQELEIVASD
-1255 VAGKADTSALN
+1255 VRGVQSSLAGKADASAVQAMNTRLTQAENNISSLSQLISTVQSTLAGKANSSALQ
-1266 ALSSQVQQV
+1266 ALQTQVTQIGNEVTSQ
-1275 GNQANATSTAL
+1275 STAITSVRSQTGGGGNL
-1286 TAVVAKTNINAN
+1286 LPNSSLEADNI
-1298 MLRNPTWARGSQAW
+1298 GW
-1312 TLPPGAALFNRP
+1312 T
-1324 DFGPYFGLAASSGG
+1324 
-1338 AAAEQS
+1338 
-1344 VNASAGIYTLSSDI
+1344 
-1358 WKDSGSGVGRIEVAA
+1358 
-1373 HSASGLIGSVTV
+1373 
-1385 SADSGS
+1385 
-1391 WAAWKRFQIS
+1391 IS
-1401 INAPAGTTRLVCR
+1401 INTSGLPIVVVANNGSIGDGNFYLPTGLSGMMVTYPGVVGAGNVTQTVGPYVAVEPGKRYIVSSVVNAFRCNAQLVLAWYDRNKGFIAQSYVETVPPPAVTNPALSNLPRKFVIADMPASAAYLRVGLHVLFTAEARPYAWYSQLMVEQVPAGRSTPS
-1414 FIAENSPGSTYF
+1414 AYSPGSQGVE
-1426 RRAKLEPGLVATM
+1426 AKFAQVTQSM
-1439 WTDDTSVVDQA
+1439 TTRITSV
-1450 SATQSLE
+1450 
-1457 ARMSVNEN
+1457 EN
-1465 GVASYYASATLAL
+1465 GVANYEASYTWAL
-1478 DVNNRVAGWRS
+1478 DVNNRVIGMRS

-1494 SATLD
+1494 IGKITFSADVVEIIGATPGGG
-1499 FAFDKVRFVGVDAGQ
+1499 RNEFVG
-1514 GRSEIVNGRIYCY
+1514 GRFYAY
-1527 APNGVQVIAMGPG
+1527 APNGRRVVALGYG
-1540 V
+1540 VT

>member
-1 MGLMTTPAASGQLV
+1 MGLMTTPASDGQLV

-29 AMDLQA
+29 AMDLQP

-50 DQGDWTVYI
+50 DQGDWSVSI

-93 VAMIALTYFTFGIG
+93 VAMAALIYFTG
-107 SAAGWGAGAAAG
+107 GAGATWAAG
-119 AFGGG
+119 LGTTGAA
-124 VAGAV
+124 VAYTA
-129 FASAVFVAGSLV
+129 AFVAGSVL
-141 INKVL
+141 INKAL
-146 GPKVESPAESTAGTV
+146 GPKVESPAGPSTAGTV
-161 YSLGAARNRMRPY
+161 YSLGAPRNRMRPY
-174 EPLGLLFG
+174 EPVGLLFG
-182 RMRIAPDVSS
+182 RMLIAPDFAS
-192 KTYSWY
+192 KPYTFY
-198 EGDDQ
+198 EGDNQ
-203 YIGMVLT
+203 YVGIVLT
-210 SGIGVGRV
+210 PGIGVGRV
-218 GVFSNGD
+218 GVFTNAG

-232 GVSIFHSGYSQM
+232 GVSVYHSGYSQM
-244 PEQTIPLYSNVDT
+244 PDETIPLYSNVDT
-257 VDGGELPDTAD
+257 TDGGELPDTAD

-324 FTSDKLDV
+324 FTGDKLDV
-332 SKRATLSA
+332 SKRATVSA

-346 YDVRVRILGLG
+346 YDVRVRILGQG
-357 NYDGDNTQRNDFQ
+357 NYEGENTQRNDFQ
-370 WSTMGSVQADTA
+370 WSTMGSVQADAA

-392 IMKATGQLNGQP
+392 LLKATGQINGQP
-404 DELRAEHIASPIPVW
+404 DELRAENIAAPIQVW
-419 RNGSWVSDETSNPG
+419 RNGGWVTEETSNPG
-433 AHILKYVRGYYD
+433 GHILKYVRGYYD
-445 QDGRLIAGMGKSD
+445 QNGKLIAGMGKSD

-472 CEANGYSYDYW
+472 CEANGYTYDYW
-483 LFEERTHDEVLQAI
+483 LTEERNHDEVLQAI
-497 ALAGMGQTTWAG
+497 ALVGMGQTTWAG

-548 GIEYSYFDSTTN
+548 GIEYSYFDSTTK

-567 PAPGVETMLNPAR
+567 PAPGIEVEDMLSPAR

-585 IGREAHAAEMA
+585 IGREEHAAEMA
-596 RYHLGQSLYQYKD
+596 RYHLGQSLFQYKD
-609 IGFAQDLQYLAYRR
+609 IGFAQDLQYLSYRR

-641 VVAAERSPLLGTVTL
+641 IVAAERSPLLGTVTL

-678 EAVYRTFR
+678 EAIYRTFR
-686 VRSFTEATDTIQ
+686 VRNFTEATDTIQ
-698 LVEEWPDDT
+698 LVEEWPDDA

-713 YADSM
+713 YDDPM
-718 VQGGW
+718 VKSGW

-731 VWIYDFKATPGLR
+731 IWIYDFKATPGLR

-766 SPEFWTYVKTGVYIP
+766 SPEFWTYVKTGQYIP

-786 SLATRPVVSNLRI
+786 SLATRPIVSNLAI
-799 DEDQITTG
+799 DEDQITIG

-830 ASASDGNAELQEVA
+830 ASASDGNGELVEVA

-881 FTTVG
+881 FTTIG

-920 ANLAGAEIRYTQA
+920 ANLAGAEIRYAQA

-988 VTKMLGKNLGELQ
+988 VTKTLGKNLGELQ

-1015 RQGFLEAAAR
+1015 RQGFLEAVAR
-1025 DRQIAEEALAA
+1025 DQ
-1036 ANKARE
+1036 
-1042 DAIAHADALNAALGD
+1042 
-1057 LVNADEWTST
+1057 
-1067 ASYPKGDFVRYEGR
+1067 
-1081 LYRAELANSGVVP
+1081 ELAQQLLEQAQDLANLQALV
-1094 AGNPG
+1094 
-1099 TWQNVGN
+1099 
-1106 YSSAGEAIAAALDVA
+1106 EAPEWVDQAW
-1121 NQTANELAAEVTRLS
+1121 
-1136 GVIARLPSGDGQL
+1136 PSG
-1149 ATSAAVGDEAT
+1149 SIVKH
-1160 ARANADSAL
+1160 
-1169 GRRVGTVEARMPAG
+1169 
-1183 DGGLET
+1183 DGGLYVAKQDVPVGT
-1189 AARVTAVDEAA
+1189 AITDTAFWSYIGQYDSLAEAVGAIGVATNQITTDVQQLQGELQILAQDVSGVQSSLAGKANATTVQALTTRVTQAE
-1200 VWRNEVMG
+1200 N
-1208 QRVGVVEARMPS
+1208 S
-1220 GIGLLATSAGVTAV
+1220 LASLS
-1234 DQARVS
+1234 QQIS
-1240 GDQALGQRIEATNAT
+1240 T
-1255 VAGKADTSALN
+1255 VQSQIAGKADATALQ
-1266 ALSSQVQQV
+1266 ALQTQVTQV
-1275 GNQANATSTAL
+1275 GNEVTSLSTAL
-1286 TAVVAKTNINAN
+1286 TSVRSQTGGGANILNNSTFEADLSGWSVYYNQDGGATTLVRQLPGTWVPGGCYALEIQRTQNPNLYGDFVVQSAGMSAE
-1298 MLRNPTWARGSQAW
+1298 
-1312 TLPPGAALFNRP
+1312 PGASYCASAYGGRQRCTADIGIAFYNSADQMLESQFSLP
-1324 DFGPYFGLAASSGG
+1324 FAASGG
-1338 AAAEQS
+1338 NSLTA
-1344 VNASAGIYTLSSDI
+1344 YDR
-1358 WKDSGSGVGRIEVAA
+1358 KGVFR
-1373 HSASGLIGSVTV
+1373 
-1385 SADSGS
+1385 
-1391 WAAWKRFQIS
+1391 R
-1401 INAPAGTTRLVCR
+1401 APAGTVRVRMLVR
-1414 FIAENSPGSTYF
+1414 I
-1426 RRAKLEPGLVATM
+1426 RAPYDNASQFGPVLWVVKPAINEVAAATTVIPP
-1439 WTDDTSVVDQA
+1439 WAPSATAIEFKYA
-1450 SATQSLE
+1450 SATQSLSTRLTV
-1457 ARMSVNEN
+1457 AEN
-1465 GVASYYASATLAL
+1465 GVANYEASWNMAL
-1478 DVNNRVAGWRS
+1478 DVNGRVVGLRS

-1494 SATLD
+1494 TGTID
-1499 FAFDKVRFVGVDAGQ
+1499 FVFDKVRFIGVNSSS
-1514 GRSEIVNGRIYCY
+1514 GRSEIINGKIYCY
-1527 APNGVQVIAMGPG
+1527 ASNGVQVIALGPG

>member
-1 MGLMTTPAASGQLV
+1 MGLMTTPASDGQLV

-29 AMDLQA
+29 AMDLQP

-50 DQGDWTVYI
+50 DQGDWTVSI
-59 GGRVVPRHLWAYVY
+59 GGRVVPRRLWAYVY

-93 VAMIALTYFTFGIG
+93 VAMIALTYFTFGI
-107 SAAGWGAGAAAG
+107 AGAGGAAAA

-124 VAGAV
+124 TAGAV

-146 GPKVESPAESTAGTV
+146 GPKVESPTGPSTAGTV
-161 YSLGAARNRMRPY
+161 YSLAAPRNRLRPY
-174 EPLGLLFG
+174 EPVGLLFG
-182 RMRIAPDVSS
+182 RMPIAPDFAS
-192 KTYSWY
+192 KPYTFY
-198 EGDDQ
+198 EGDNQ

-210 SGIGVGRV
+210 PGIGVGRV
-218 GVFSNGD
+218 GTFTNAG

-232 GVSIFHSGYSQM
+232 GVSVYHSGYSQM
-244 PEQTIPLYSNVDT
+244 PDETIPLYSNVDT
-257 VDGGELPDTAD
+257 TDGGELPDTAD

-287 VLGGVGTSGKAY
+287 VLGGVGTSGKKY

-309 APAGTGIWATLATQT
+309 APAGTGIWATLATQL
-324 FTSDKLDV
+324 FTGDKLDV
-332 SKRATLSA
+332 SKRATVSA
-340 DVPKGQ
+340 DVAKGQ

-357 NYDGDNTQRNDFQ
+357 NYSGDNTQRNDFQ

-392 IMKATGQLNGQP
+392 LMKATGQINGQP
-404 DELRAEHIASPIPVW
+404 DELRAEHIAAPVPVW
-419 RNGSWVSDETSNPG
+419 RNGSWVAEETSNPG

-445 QDGRLIAGMGKSD
+445 QNGKLIAGMGKSD
-458 EEIDIE
+458 EEIDIA
-464 SLQGFMGH
+464 SLQGFMAH
-472 CEANGYSYDYW
+472 CEANGYTYDYW
-483 LFEERTHDEVLQAI
+483 LTEERSHDEVLQAI

-548 GIEYSYFDSTTN
+548 GIEYSYFDSTTK

-567 PAPGVETMLNPAR
+567 PAPSVETMLNPAR

-596 RYHLGQSLYQYKD
+596 RYHLAQSLFQYKD
-609 IGFAQDLQYLAYRR
+609 IGFAQDLQYLSYRR

-641 VVAAERSPLLGTVTL
+641 IAAAERSPLLGTITL

-686 VRSFTEATDTIQ
+686 VRNFTEATDTIQ
-698 LVEEWPDDT
+698 LVEEWPDDA

-766 SPEFWTYVKTGVYIP
+766 SSEFWTYVKTGQYIP
-781 PDSGS
+781 PESGS
-786 SLATRPVVSNLRI
+786 SLATRPIVSNLAI
-799 DEDQITTG
+799 SEDQVTTG

-830 ASASDGNAELQEVA
+830 ASASDGNGELVEVA

-867 FGPEGQMGIGASLI
+867 FGPEGQLGLGASLI
-881 FTTVG
+881 YTTIG

-897 DVEEISGGIRRYTW
+897 DVEEVGGGIRRYTW

-933 PEQGAPMPAWDA
+933 PEQGAPMPSWDA

-964 SSGKWTFAIRA
+964 ASGTWVFAIRA

-988 VTKMLGKNLGELQ
+988 VTKTLGKNLGELQ

-1015 RQGFLEAAAR
+1015 RQGFLEAAQR
-1025 DRQIAEEALAA
+1025 DR
-1036 ANKARE
+1036 
-1042 DAIAHADALNAALGD
+1042 
-1057 LVNADEWTST
+1057 
-1067 ASYPKGDFVRYEGR
+1067 
-1081 LYRAELANSGVVP
+1081 ELADQLFQQAQDLANL
-1094 AGNPG
+1094 
-1099 TWQNVGN
+1099 Q
-1106 YSSAGEAIAAALDVA
+1106 AL
-1121 NQTANELAAEVTRLS
+1121 
-1136 GVIARLPSGDGQL
+1136 
-1149 ATSAAVGDEAT
+1149 
-1160 ARANADSAL
+1160 
-1169 GRRVGTVEARMPAG
+1169 VEAP
-1183 DGGLET
+1183 E
-1189 AARVTAVDEAA
+1189 
-1200 VWRNEVMG
+1200 W
-1208 QRVGVVEARMPS
+1208 
-1220 GIGLLATSAGVTAV
+1220 V
-1234 DQARVS
+1234 DQAWPAGSIVKRAGGLYVAKQDVPVGTAITDTAYWSFIGQYASLAEAVGAIGVAMQQVTTEVQQVDQELQILAQDVS
-1240 GDQALGQRIEATNAT
+1240 GVRSSLAGKADASAVQAMNTRLTQAENNVTSLSQLIGT
-1255 VAGKADTSALN
+1255 VQSTLSGKADTSALQ
-1266 ALSSQVQQV
+1266 ALQSQVSQQ
-1275 GNQANATSTAL
+1275 GNEINAQSTAITSVTSKL
-1286 TAVVAKTNINAN
+1286 GGRPNILPNGGFESGIWTN
-1298 MLRNPTWARGSQAW
+1298 G
-1312 TLPPGAALFNRP
+1312 
-1324 DFGPYFGLAASSGG
+1324 
-1338 AAAEQS
+1338 
-1344 VNASAGIYTLSSDI
+1344 
-1358 WKDSGSGVGRIEVAA
+1358 
-1373 HSASGLIGSVTV
+1373 SASGFRVSEGSWGRIMTHASPWSIGSGGQAVASSRFPINAGETLTV
-1385 SADSGS
+1385 SWDSVLFAQAGQVSMDIEWFRADGTY
-1391 WAAWKRFQIS
+1391 IS
-1401 INAPAGTTRLVCR
+1401 SSTR
-1414 FIAENSPGSTYF
+1414 SPIIRATHNFMDGDARRQERAFTRTPPTGCTQAQVRLIWESVVGCTALGF
-1426 RRAKLEPGLVATM
+1426 RRVKVEYGALPATPYSADA
-1439 WTDDTSVVDQA
+1439 TVVGQA
-1450 SATQSLE
+1450 SATQSLTTRVTR
-1457 ARMSVNEN
+1457 AEN
-1465 GVASYYASATLAL
+1465 GVASYEAAATLAL
-1478 DVNNRVAGWRS
+1478 DVNGRVAGIRS
-1489 VNNGT
+1489 VNNG
-1494 SATLD
+1494 ATATID
-1499 FAFDKVRFVGVDAGQ
+1499 FAFDRVRFIGVDAGQ
-1514 GRSEIVNGRIYCY
+1514 GRNEIVSGKIYCY
-1527 APNGVQVIAMGPG
+1527 APNGVQVIAMGAG

>member
-1 MGLMTTPAASGQLV
+1 MGLMTTPASDGQLV
-15 LTPHPVTLEGQRHI
+15 LTPHPVTLDGQRHI
-29 AMDLQA
+29 AMDLQP

-50 DQGDWTVYI
+50 DQGEWTVSI
-59 GGRVVPRHLWAYVY
+59 GGRVVPRHLWAHVY
-73 PKDGQVI
+73 PKDRQVI

-93 VAMIALTYFTFGIG
+93 VAMAALIYFTG
-107 SAAGWGAGAAAG
+107 GAGATWAAG
-119 AFGGG
+119 LGTTGAAVAYTAAF
-124 VAGAV
+124 VV
-129 FASAVFVAGSLV
+129 GSIV

-146 GPKVESPAESTAGTV
+146 GPKVESPTAPSNAGTV
-161 YSLGAARNRMRPY
+161 YSLGAARNRPRPY

-182 RMRIAPDVSS
+182 RTRIAPDIASI
-192 KTYSWY
+192 TYSWY

-210 SGIGVGRV
+210 PGIGVGRV
-218 GVFSNGD
+218 EAYSNGD
-225 TPLSSYE
+225 TLLSSYE
-232 GVSIFHSGYSQM
+232 GVSVFHSGYSQM
-244 PEQTIPLYSNVDT
+244 PDETIPLYSNVDT

-268 FVTRTTSADTV
+268 FVTRTTSTDTV
-279 RIQINLEY
+279 RVQINLEY

-309 APAGTGIWATLATQT
+309 APAGTGIWTTLATQL
-324 FTSDKLDV
+324 FVGDKLDV
-332 SKRATLSA
+332 SKRATVSA

-382 TYAGLARTGI
+382 TYAGIARTGI
-392 IMKATGQLNGQP
+392 LMKATGQLNGQP
-404 DELRAEHIASPIPVW
+404 DELRAEHIAAPIPVW
-419 RNGSWVSDETSNPG
+419 RNGSWVAEESSNPG

-445 QDGRLIAGMGKSD
+445 VEGKLIAGMGKSD

-464 SLQGFMGH
+464 SLQGFMSH
-472 CEANGYSYDYW
+472 CEANGYTYDYW
-483 LFEERTHDEVLQAI
+483 LTEERNHDEVLQAI

-548 GIEYSYFDSTTN
+548 GIEYSYFDSITK

-596 RYHLGQSLYQYKD
+596 RYHLAQSLFQYKD
-609 IGFAQDLQYLAYRR
+609 IGFAQDLQYLSYRR

-641 VVAAERSPLLGTVTL
+641 IIAAERSPLLGTVTL

-686 VRSFTEATDTIQ
+686 VRNFTEPTDTIQ
-698 LVEEWPDDT
+698 LVEEWPDDA

-713 YADSM
+713 YEDLM

-766 SPEFWTYVKTGVYIP
+766 SPEFWTYVKTGVYQP
-781 PDSGS
+781 PESGS
-786 SLATRPVVSNLRI
+786 SLATRPILSNLAI
-799 DEDQITTG
+799 NEDQITTG
-807 DVTATDLVATFDISG
+807 DVTATDLVATFDITG

-830 ASASDGNAELQEVA
+830 ASASDGSGELVEVA

-867 FGPEGQMGIGASLI
+867 FGPEGQMGVGASLI
-881 FTTVG
+881 YTTIG

-911 GFWTDTIQS
+911 GFWNDTIQS
-920 ANLAGAEIRYTQA
+920 ANLAGAEIRYAQA
-933 PEQGAPMPAWDA
+933 PEQGAPMPTWDA

-988 VTKMLGKNLGELQ
+988 VTKTLGKNLGELQ
-1001 EEMQQAIDQTTEEI
+1001 EEMRHAIDQTTEEL
-1015 RQGFLEAAAR
+1015 RQGFLEAAER
-1025 DRQIAEEALAA
+1025 NRQTAEAALAA

-1067 ASYPKGDFVRYEGR
+1067 GSYPAGDFVRYDGR
-1081 LYRAELANSGVVP
+1081 LYRARVPNSGVVP
-1094 AGNPG
+1094 VGNDA

-1106 YSSAGEAIAAALDVA
+1106 YASAGEAMAAAVDMA
-1121 NQTANELAAEVTRLS
+1121 TQTANNLAAEVTRLS
-1136 GVIARLPSGDGQL
+1136 AVYARLPAGDGQL
-1149 ATSAAVGDEAT
+1149 APSAWVSEGFIALT
-1160 ARANADSAL
+1160 NADTAI
-1169 GRRVGTVEARMPAG
+1169 GRRVGTVEGRMPAG
-1183 DGGLET
+1183 SGALET

-1200 VWRNEVMG
+1200 VRRNEAMA
-1208 QRVGVVEARMPS
+1208 QRVGVVEGRMPS
-1220 GIGLLATSAGVTAV
+1220 GSGGLATSASVTSVEQASV
-1234 DQARVS
+1234 SRDQAI
-1240 GDQALGQRIEATNAT
+1240 GQRIDATNAA
-1255 VAGKADTSALN
+1255 VAGKAETAALN

-1275 GNQANATSTAL
+1275 GNQANATSTAV

-1298 MLRNPTWARGSQAW
+1298 MLKNPTFARGSSSW
-1312 TLPPGAALFNRP
+1312 VLPAGAVLFNNALN
-1324 DFGPYFGLAASSGG
+1324 GPYLVMPATSGG
-1338 AAAEQS
+1338 SAAEQF
-1344 VNASAGIYTLSSDI
+1344 VNDTPAGIYTLSGDI
-1358 WKDSGSGVGRIEVAA
+1358 LKTNGNGVSRLEIGAYN
-1373 HSASGLIGSVTV
+1373 SSGLIGAVSVV
-1385 SADSGS
+1385 ADSGS
-1391 WAAWKRFQIS
+1391 WLVWKRFQIS
-1401 INAPAGTTRLVCR
+1401 VNAPSGTTRLLVR
-1414 FIAENSPGSTYF
+1414 LIVEGTPGPTYF
-1426 RRAKLEPGLVATM
+1426 RQLKVEPGLVATL
-1439 WTDDTSVVDQA
+1439 WTDDTSVLEQA

-1465 GVASYYASATLAL
+1465 GIASYYASYTWAL
-1478 DVNNRVAGWRS
+1478 DVTGKVIGMRS
-1489 VNNGT
+1489 FNNGLIGKIT
-1494 SATLD
+1494 FSADVVEIIGATPGGG
-1499 FAFDKVRFVGVDAGQ
+1499 RNEFVGGKFYA
-1514 GRSEIVNGRIYCY
+1514 Y
-1527 APNGVQVIAMGPG
+1527 APNGRRVVALGYG
-1540 V
+1540 VT

>member
-1 MGLMTTPAASGQLV
+1 MGLMTTLASDGQLV

-29 AMDLQA
+29 AMDLHP
-35 GERLCEFLHRHVIDL
+35 GERLCDFLHRHVIDL
-50 DQGDWTVYI
+50 DEGEWTVSI
-59 GGRVVPRHLWAYVY
+59 GGRVVPRHLWAYVF

-93 VAMIALTYFTFGIG
+93 VAMAALIYFTG
-107 SAAGWGAGAAAG
+107 GAGATWAAG
-119 AFGGG
+119 LGTT
-124 VAGAV
+124 GAV
-129 FASAVFVAGSLV
+129 VAYTAAFVAGSVL
-141 INKVL
+141 INKTL
-146 GPKVESPAESTAGTV
+146 GPKVESPAAQSAAGTV
-161 YSLGAARNRMRPY
+161 YSLGAPRNRMRPY

-182 RMRIAPDVSS
+182 RTTIAADIAS
-192 KTYSWY
+192 KPYTFY

-203 YIGMVLT
+203 YLAMVLT
-210 SGIGVGRV
+210 PGIGVGRV
-218 GVFSNGD
+218 EAYRNGD

-232 GVSIFHSGYSQM
+232 GVSVFHSGYNEM

-287 VLGGVGTSGKAY
+287 VLGGVGTSGKKY

-309 APAGTGIWATLATQT
+309 APAGTGIWTALATQM
-324 FTSDKLDV
+324 FTGDKLDV
-332 SKRATLSA
+332 SKRATVSA
-340 DVPKGQ
+340 DVAKGQ

-357 NYDGDNTQRNDFQ
+357 NYSGDNTQRNDFQ

-392 IMKATGQLNGQP
+392 LMKATGQLNGQP
-404 DELRAEHIASPIPVW
+404 DELRAEHIAAPVPVW
-419 RNGSWVSDETSNPG
+419 RNGNWVTEETSNPG
-433 AHILKYVRGYYD
+433 GHILKYVRGYFD
-445 QDGRLIAGMGKSD
+445 KDGRLIGGMGKSD
-458 EEIDIE
+458 EEIDIA
-464 SLQGFMGH
+464 SLQGFMAH
-472 CEANGYSYDYW
+472 CEANGYTYDYW
-483 LFEERTHDEVLQAI
+483 LTEERSHDEVLQAI

-548 GIEYSYFDSTTN
+548 GIEYSYFDSTTK

-596 RYHLGQSLYQYKD
+596 RYHLAQSLFQYKD
-609 IGFAQDLQYLAYRR
+609 IGFAQDLQYLSYRR

-641 VVAAERSPLLGTVTL
+641 IVAAERSPLLGTVTL

-686 VRSFTEATDTIQ
+686 VRNFTEATDTIQ
-698 LVEEWPDDT
+698 LVEEWPDDA
-707 PLPGEG
+707 PLPGER

-766 SPEFWTYVKTGVYIP
+766 SPEFWTYVKTGQYIP
-781 PDSGS
+781 PESGS
-786 SLATRPVVSNLRI
+786 SLATRPIVSNLAI
-799 DEDQITTG
+799 SEDQVTTG
-807 DVTATDLVATFDISG
+807 DVTATDLAATFDITG

-830 ASASDGNAELQEVA
+830 ASASDGNGELVEVA
-844 QTRTRTARWRIPRAG
+844 QTRTRSARWRIPRAG

-867 FGPEGQMGIGASLI
+867 FGPEGQLGVGASLI
-881 FTTVG
+881 YTTIG

-897 DVEEISGGIRRYTW
+897 DVEEVGGGIRRYTW

-933 PEQGAPMPAWDA
+933 SEQGAPMPSWDA

-964 SSGKWTFAIRA
+964 ASGTWVFAIRA

-988 VTKMLGKNLGELQ
+988 ITKNLGKNLAELQ

-1025 DRQIAEEALAA
+1025 DQELADKLIQQAQDLANLQALVEAPEWMDQAWPAGSIVKHAGSLYVAKQDVPVGTAITDTAYWSFIGQYASLAEAVGAIGVAMQQVTTDVQQVDQELQILAQDVSGVRSSLA
-1036 ANKARE
+1036 GK
-1042 DAIAHADALNAALGD
+1042 ADA
-1057 LVNADEWTST
+1057 
-1067 ASYPKGDFVRYEGR
+1067 
-1081 LYRAELANSGVVP
+1081 
-1094 AGNPG
+1094 
-1099 TWQNVGN
+1099 
-1106 YSSAGEAIAAALDVA
+1106 SAVQAM
-1121 NQTANELAAEVTRLS
+1121 NTRLTQAENNIS
-1136 GVIARLPSGDGQL
+1136 SLSQL
-1149 ATSAAVGDEAT
+1149 IS
-1160 ARANADSAL
+1160 
-1169 GRRVGTVEARMPAG
+1169 TVQST
-1183 DGGLET
+1183 L
-1189 AARVTAVDEAA
+1189 
-1200 VWRNEVMG
+1200 
-1208 QRVGVVEARMPS
+1208 S
-1220 GIGLLATSAGVTAV
+1220 
-1234 DQARVS
+1234 
-1240 GDQALGQRIEATNAT
+1240 
-1255 VAGKADTSALN
+1255 GKADTSALQ
-1266 ALSSQVQQV
+1266 ALQSQVSQQ
-1275 GNQANATSTAL
+1275 GNEINAQSTAI
-1286 TAVVAKTNINAN
+1286 T
-1298 MLRNPTWARGSQAW
+1298 
-1312 TLPPGAALFNRP
+1312 
-1324 DFGPYFGLAASSGG
+1324 
-1338 AAAEQS
+1338 
-1344 VNASAGIYTLSSDI
+1344 
-1358 WKDSGSGVGRIEVAA
+1358 
-1373 HSASGLIGSVTV
+1373 SVT
-1385 SADSGS
+1385 S
-1391 WAAWKRFQIS
+1391 
-1401 INAPAGTTRLVCR
+1401 
-1414 FIAENSPGSTYF
+1414 
-1426 RRAKLEPGLVATM
+1426 KLG
-1439 WTDDTSVVDQA
+1439 
-1450 SATQSLE
+1450 
-1457 ARMSVNEN
+1457 
-1465 GVASYYASATLAL
+1465 
-1478 DVNNRVAGWRS
+1478 
-1489 VNNGT
+1489 
-1494 SATLD
+1494 
-1499 FAFDKVRFVGVDAGQ
+1499 
-1514 GRSEIVNGRIYCY
+1514 GRPNIL
-1527 APNGVQVIAMGPG
+1527 PNGGFESGIW
-1540 V
+1540 

>member
-1 MGLMTTPAASGQLV
+1 MGLMTTPAANGQLV

-35 GERLCEFLHRHVIDL
+35 GERLCEFLHRHVFDL
-50 DQGDWTVYI
+50 DQSDWTVSI

-93 VAMIALTYFTFGIG
+93 VAMAALIYFTG
-107 SAAGWGAGAAAG
+107 GAGATWAAG
-119 AFGGG
+119 LGTTGAAVVYTAAF
-124 VAGAV
+124 VVGAI
-129 FASAVFVAGSLV
+129 V

-146 GPKVESPAESTAGTV
+146 GPKVESPAAASNAGTV
-161 YSLGAARNRMRPY
+161 YSLGAARNRPRPY

-182 RMRIAPDVSS
+182 RMRIAPDVAST
-192 KTYSWY
+192 TYSFY

-203 YIGMVLT
+203 YLGMVLT
-210 SGIGVGRV
+210 PGIGVGRV
-218 GVFSNGD
+218 GAFSNGD
-225 TPLSSYE
+225 TLLSSYE
-232 GVSIFHSGYSQM
+232 GVSIYHAGYSQM
-244 PEQTIPLYSNVDT
+244 PDEAIPLYSNVDT
-257 VDGGELPDTAD
+257 IDGGELPDTAD
-268 FVTRTTSADTV
+268 FVTRTSSADTV

-309 APAGTGIWATLATQT
+309 AQAGSGIWATLATQT
-324 FTSDKLDV
+324 FTGDKLDV

-370 WSTMGSVQADTA
+370 WSTMGSVQADGA
-382 TYAGLARTGI
+382 TYDGISRTGI
-392 IMKATGQLNGQP
+392 LLKATGQLNGQP
-404 DELRAEHIASPIPVW
+404 DQLRAEHIAAPIPVW
-419 RNGSWVSDETSNPG
+419 RNGSWVTEETSNNG
-433 AHILKYVRGYYD
+433 AHILKYARGYFNKKG
-445 QDGRLIAGMGKSD
+445 QLIAGMGKSD

-464 SLQGFMGH
+464 SLQGFMAH
-472 CEANGYSYDYW
+472 CEANGYTYDYW
-483 LFEERTHDEVLQAI
+483 LTEERSHDEVLQAI
-497 ALAGMGQTTWAG
+497 ALAGMGQVTWAG

-698 LVEEWPDDT
+698 LVEEWPDDA

-766 SPEFWTYVKTGVYIP
+766 SPEFWTYVKTGQYIP

-786 SLATRPVVSNLRI
+786 SLATRPVMSNLRI

-830 ASASDGNAELQEVA
+830 ASASDGNGELQEVA

-867 FGPEGQMGIGASLI
+867 FGPDGQLGIGASLI
-881 FTTVG
+881 YTTIG
-886 ADAPPVNYDLF
+886 ADAPPVNYDIF

-920 ANLAGAEIRYTQA
+920 ANLAGAEIRYIEA
-933 PEQGAPMPAWDA
+933 PEQGAPVPAWDA

-975 RNTNGTLSVAAKY
+975 RNTNGTLSVTAKY
-988 VTKMLGKNLGELQ
+988 LTKTLGKNLGELQ

-1015 RQGFLEAAAR
+1015 RQGFLEAVAR
-1025 DRQIAEEALAA
+1025 DQ
-1036 ANKARE
+1036 
-1042 DAIAHADALNAALGD
+1042 
-1057 LVNADEWTST
+1057 
-1067 ASYPKGDFVRYEGR
+1067 
-1081 LYRAELANSGVVP
+1081 ELAQQLLEQAQDLANLQALVEAPEWVDQAWP
-1094 AGNPG
+1094 AGSI
-1099 TWQNVGN
+1099 VKH
-1106 YSSAGEAIAAALDVA
+1106 
-1121 NQTANELAAEVTRLS
+1121 
-1136 GVIARLPSGDGQL
+1136 
-1149 ATSAAVGDEAT
+1149 
-1160 ARANADSAL
+1160 
-1169 GRRVGTVEARMPAG
+1169 
-1183 DGGLET
+1183 DGGLYVAKQDVPVGT
-1189 AARVTAVDEAA
+1189 AITDTAFWSYIGQYASLAEAVGAIGVAMQQVTTEVQQFGQELEVIAQDVSGVRSSLAGKADSTVVQAMNTRLTQAENSVTSLSQLIGSVQSALA
-1200 VWRNEVMG
+1200 GKADASALQAIQSQVSQQGNEITAQSTAISSVTSKLG
-1208 QRVGVVEARMPS
+1208 GRPNILTNGGFESGIWTNGSASGFVVSDGAWGRIMTHASPS
-1220 GIGLLATSAGVTAV
+1220 GIGSGGQAV
-1234 DQARVS
+1234 ASNRFS
-1240 GDQALGQRIEATNAT
+1240 
-1255 VAGKADTSALN
+1255 
-1266 ALSSQVQQV
+1266 
-1275 GNQANATSTAL
+1275 
-1286 TAVVAKTNINAN
+1286 INAGE
-1298 MLRNPTWARGSQAW
+1298 T
-1312 TLPPGAALFNRP
+1312 
-1324 DFGPYFGLAASSGG
+1324 
-1338 AAAEQS
+1338 
-1344 VNASAGIYTLSSDI
+1344 
-1358 WKDSGSGVGRIEVAA
+1358 
-1373 HSASGLIGSVTV
+1373 VTV
-1385 SADSGS
+1385 SWDSVLYAQAGRVSMDIEWFRADGTY
-1391 WAAWKRFQIS
+1391 IS
-1401 INAPAGTTRLVCR
+1401 SSTRSPVIQATHNFMDGDARRQERAFTRTPPTGCTQAQVRL
-1414 FIAENSPGSTYF
+1414 IWENVVGCTALGF
-1426 RRAKLEPGLVATM
+1426 RRIKVEYGVGPATPYSADA
-1439 WTDDTSVVDQA
+1439 TVVGQA
-1450 SATQSLE
+1450 SVTQSLTT
-1457 ARMSVNEN
+1457 RVTRTEN
-1465 GVASYYASATLAL
+1465 GVASYEAAATLAL
-1478 DVNNRVAGWRS
+1478 DVNGRVAGTRS

-1494 SATLD
+1494 TATID
-1499 FAFDKVRFVGVDAGQ
+1499 FAFDKVRFIGVDAGQ
-1514 GRSEIVNGRIYCY
+1514 GRSEIINGKIYCY
-1527 APNGVQVIAMGPG
+1527 APNGVQVVAIGAG

>member
-1 MGLMTTPAASGQLV
+1 MGLMTTPASDGQLV

-29 AMDLQA
+29 AMDLKA
-35 GERLCEFLHRHVIDL
+35 GERLCEFLERHVIDL
-50 DQGDWTVYI
+50 DQGDWTVHI

-93 VAMIALTYFTFGIG
+93 VAMAALIYFTG
-107 SAAGWGAGAAAG
+107 GAGATWAAG
-119 AFGGG
+119 LGTTGAA
-124 VAGAV
+124 VAYTA
-129 FASAVFVAGSLV
+129 AFVAGSVL
-141 INKVL
+141 INKAL
-146 GPKVESPAESTAGTV
+146 GPKVESPAGPSTAGTV
-161 YSLGAARNRMRPY
+161 YSLGAPRNRMRPY
-174 EPLGLLFG
+174 EPVGLLFG
-182 RMRIAPDVSS
+182 RMLIAPDFAS
-192 KTYSWY
+192 KPYTFY
-198 EGDDQ
+198 EGDNQ
-203 YIGMVLT
+203 YVGMVLT
-210 SGIGVGRV
+210 PGIGVGRV
-218 GVFSNGD
+218 GVFTNAG
-225 TPLSSYE
+225 TPLSNYE
-232 GVSIFHSGYSQM
+232 GVSVYHSGYSQM
-244 PEQTIPLYSNVDT
+244 PDETIPLYSNVDT
-257 VDGGELPDTAD
+257 TDGGELPDTAD

-287 VLGGVGTSGKAY
+287 VLGGVGTSGKKY

-309 APAGTGIWATLATQT
+309 APAGTGIWTTLATQM
-324 FTSDKLDV
+324 FTGDKLDV
-332 SKRATLSA
+332 SKRATVSA
-340 DVPKGQ
+340 DVAKGQ
-346 YDVRVRILGLG
+346 YDVRVRILGQG
-357 NYDGDNTQRNDFQ
+357 NYEGENTQRNDFQ

-382 TYAGLARTGI
+382 TYGGLARTGI
-392 IMKATGQLNGQP
+392 LLKATGQINGQP
-404 DELRAEHIASPIPVW
+404 DELRAEHIAVPIPVW
-419 RNGSWVSDETSNPG
+419 RNGSWVAEESSNPG

-445 QDGRLIAGMGKSD
+445 QNGKLIAGMGKSD

-472 CEANGYSYDYW
+472 CEANGYTYDYW
-483 LFEERTHDEVLQAI
+483 LTEERNHDEVLQAI

-548 GIEYSYFDSTTN
+548 GIEYSYFDSTTK

-567 PAPGVETMLNPAR
+567 PAPGVKVEDMLSPAR

-585 IGREAHAAEMA
+585 IGREVHAAEMA
-596 RYHLGQSLYQYKD
+596 RYHLAQSLFQYKD
-609 IGFAQDLQYLAYRR
+609 IGFAQDLQYLSYRR

-641 VVAAERSPLLGTVTL
+641 IVSAERSPLLGTVTL

-686 VRSFTEATDTIQ
+686 VRNFTEATDTIQ
-698 LVEEWPDDT
+698 LVEEWPDDA
-707 PLPGEG
+707 PLPGES
-713 YADSM
+713 YEDSM

-731 VWIYDFKATPGLR
+731 IWIYDFKATPGLR
-744 VRVVAIEPESDLKG
+744 ARVVVIDPESDLKG
-758 ASISVVPE
+758 ANINVVPE
-766 SPEFWTYVKTGVYIP
+766 GPEFWIYVKTGQYIRP
-781 PDSGS
+781 ENGS
-786 SLATRPVVSNLRI
+786 SLATRPILSNLAI
-799 DEDQITTG
+799 NEDQITTG

-830 ASASDGNAELQEVA
+830 ASASDGNGELVEVA

-881 FTTVG
+881 FSTIG
-886 ADAPPVNYDLF
+886 ADAPPVNYNLF
-897 DVEEISGGIRRYTW
+897 DVEEIAGGIRRYTW

-933 PEQGAPMPAWDA
+933 PEQDAPMPAWDA

-964 SSGKWTFAIRA
+964 ASGKWTFAIRA

-988 VTKMLGKNLGELQ
+988 ITKTLGKNLGELQ
-1001 EEMQQAIDQTTEEI
+1001 EEMRQAIDQTTEEI

-1067 ASYPKGDFVRYEGR
+1067 ASYPKGDFVRYDGR

-1094 AGNPG
+1094 AGNPS

-1160 ARANADSAL
+1160 SRANADSAL
-1169 GRRVGTVEARMPAG
+1169 GRRVGTVEARMPSG
-1183 DGGLET
+1183 TGGLET

-1240 GDQALGQRIEATNAT
+1240 GDQALGQRIEATNAA
-1255 VAGKADTSALN
+1255 VAGKADTAALN
-1266 ALSSQVQQV
+1266 ALSSQVLQV
-1275 GNQANATSTAL
+1275 GNQTTANSTAL

-1344 VNASAGIYTLSSDI
+1344 VNASQGIYTLSSEI
-1358 WKDSGSGVGRIEVAA
+1358 WKDSGSGVGRIEIAA

-1401 INAPAGTTRLVCR
+1401 INAPAGTTRLACR

-1457 ARMSVNEN
+1457 ARMTVNDN
-1465 GVASYYASATLAL
+1465 GVASYQASWTLAL
-1478 DVNNRVAGWRS
+1478 DVNGRVAGARS
-1489 VNNGT
+1489 VNNGQT
-1494 SATLD
+1494 ATLD
-1499 FAFDKVRFVGVDAGQ
+1499 FAFDKVRFIGVDAGQ
-1514 GRSEIVNGRIYCY
+1514 GRSEIVNGKIYCY
-1527 APNGVQVIAMGPG
+1527 APNGVQVVAIGAG